1 MKEIQVIAWCD
12 GPHDGDSHVLA
23 TEQITVQIDRLKP
36 KAIDLCESCVK
47 ELVEPLRVTLIE
59 FGVDPTGALPKVS
72 KPAKQQ
78 AAAQEQTHSC
88 PVAGCDFTSHAL
100 QGLGLHA
107 RRKHGKALDDL
118 V

>member
-12 GPHDGDSHVLA
+12 GPHDGDEQWPA
-23 TEQITVQIDRLKP
+23 TEQVTVQIDRLKA
-36 KAIDLCESCVK
+36 KTIDLCGSCYK
-47 ELVEPLRVTLIE
+47 EMVEPLRTTLIE

-72 KPAKQQ
+72 KAAKVR
-78 AAAQEQTHSC
+78 AEEDTHSC